1 MLHTITRAVVIAAI
15 ATSGIL
21 AGTGAVRAAAPAV
34 SLTSVTAVATGG
46 LPSSQIKGAGPTR
59 KFVPSTVTAAP
70 ATGTCGSANYSF
82 LITNSTKT
90 TQQVLYAGAKLGKPI
105 KPKLGLYVCADEAG
119 NGTLTLLH
127 DAKAKLTFTIT

>member
-15 ATSGIL
+15 ATYGIL

-34 SLTSVTAVATGG
+34 TLTSVTAVATSG

-90 TQQVLYAGAKLGKPI
+90 TQQVMYAGAKLGKPI